1 MKLRPLPI
9 LFLLTLSLITYNYV
23 EVRSEK
29 PLVVTTTSVLASIV
43 RDLAGDLVEVR
54 YLVSPSM
61 CPGHYDVKPGDV
73 ETIRRASLILAHGM
87 EWPGWLRD
95 LIETANQT
103 GDLYVP
109 IRNITGPWNSPPM
122 LKQRYSAVANV
133 LEEVL
138 GLSLD
143 DRLSKC
149 LTAIDAVDEELKD
162 YAKDYGFNNTPVV
175 VMRWQVGFVSY
186 LGFKVVATYGP
197 PEYLSTED
205 IIEIE
210 NNATKYGAKLI
221 IDNLHSGV
229 DVGAKIAEDVGAVH
243 VVLINFPE
251 AVPGVNNVT
260 EMMLYNAKVLAD
272 GLNKYETIKEMSS
285 LKQEIELWKYVSWGC
300 LFVIMIETALII
312 VMVKRRGR

>member
-1 MKLRPLPI
+1 MKLRTLPI

-23 EVRSEK
+23 EVRGEK

-43 RDLAGDLVEVR
+43 MDLAGDLVEVK

-73 ETIRRASLILAHGM
+73 ETIRSASLILAHGM
-87 EWPGWLRD
+87 EWSGWLRD

-109 IRNITGPWNSPPM
+109 IRNITGPWNSPSM

-143 DRLSKC
+143 DKLSEC
-149 LTAIDAVDEELKD
+149 LAAIDAVDEELKD

-175 VMRWQVGFVSY
+175 VMLWQVGFVSY

-210 NNATKYGAKLI
+210 NNATKYGARLI

-251 AVPGVNNVT
+251 VVPGINNVT
-260 EMMLYNAKVLAD
+260 EMMLYNAKILAD

-285 LKQEIELWKYVSWGC
+285 LKQEVELWKYVSWGC

>member
-1 MKLRPLPI
+1 MKLRTLPI

-23 EVRSEK
+23 EVRGEK

-43 RDLAGDLVEVR
+43 MDLAGDLVEVK

-73 ETIRRASLILAHGM
+73 ETIRSASLILAHGM
-87 EWPGWLRD
+87 EWSGWLRD

-109 IRNITGPWNSPPM
+109 IRNITGPWNSPSM

-143 DRLSKC
+143 DKLSEC
-149 LTAIDAVDEELKD
+149 LAAIDAVDEELKD

-175 VMRWQVGFVSY
+175 VMLWQVGFVSY
-186 LGFKVVATYGP
+186 LGFKVVAIYGP

-210 NNATKYGAKLI
+210 NNATKYGARLI

-251 AVPGVNNVT
+251 VVPGINNVT
-260 EMMLYNAKVLAD
+260 EMMLYNAKILAD

-285 LKQEIELWKYVSWGC
+285 LKQEVELWKYVSWGC